1 MTTDGVVLGR
11 RGGKL
16 RVLTDKA
23 VVSATL
29 RGRLKHARG
38 GDRVVAGDRVQLELR
53 GDHAVITDLA
63 ERTSMLARR
72 AGDQRRAQP
81 VAANVDQV
89 LVVAAGRDPEPN
101 ARFLDRLLVV
111 AEANRL
117 PSLVVLN
124 KIDLGSEWLERLER
138 RYRAAGYGVTAT
150 SAKDGTGVDRIR
162 DLLRGRATVLAGAS
176 GVGKSSLLN
185 AIEPGLGLRTREISS
200 YWRTGKQTTVAAEL
214 VPIGIGGFVVD
225 TPGLREIGLWNVR
238 PHELGPCFPEFRPY
252 LDQCRF
258 ADCRHLREPS
268 CAVRAAA
275 GAGVFE
281 PDRVVTYERLL
292 EEAEAAFRPWA

>member
-1 MTTDGVVLGR
+1 VIADGVVLGR
-11 RGGKL
+11 RGGRL
-16 RVLTDKA
+16 RVLTHEA
-23 VVSATL
+23 VVLATL

-38 GDRVVAGDRVQLELR
+38 DDRVVAGDRVQLELR

-63 ERTSMLARR
+63 ERKSILARR
-72 AGDQRRAQP
+72 AGAQRRAQP

-89 LVVAAGRDPEPN
+89 LVVAASRDPEPN
-101 ARFLDRLLVV
+101 ARLLDRLLVV

-117 PSLVVLN
+117 PSRVVLN

-138 RYRAAGYGVTAT
+138 RYRAAGYGIIST
-150 SAKDGTGVDRIR
+150 SATVGIGVDRVR
-162 DLLRGRATVLAGAS
+162 ELLRGRATVLTGAS
-176 GVGKSSLLN
+176 GVGKSSVLN
-185 AIEPGLGLRTREISS
+185 AVEPGLGLRTREVSS
-200 YWRTGKQTTVAAEL
+200 YWRTGKHTTVAAEL

-258 ADCRHLREPS
+258 ADCRHLREPA
-268 CAVRAAA
+268 CAVRSAAS
-275 GAGVFE
+275 GGVFD
-281 PDRVVTYERLL
+281 PDRLVTYERLL
-292 EEAEAAFRPWA
+292 EEAEAAFRPWV

>member
-1 MTTDGVVLGR
+1 MTADGVVLGR
-11 RGGKL
+11 RGSRL
-16 RVLTDKA
+16 RVLIHEA
-23 VVSATL
+23 VVFATL
-29 RGRLKHARG
+29 PGRLKHARG
-38 GDRVVAGDRVQLELR
+38 DDRVVAGDRVQLELR
-53 GDHAVITDLA
+53 GDHAVITDLG
-63 ERTSMLARR
+63 ERKSILTRR

-89 LVVAAGRDPEPN
+89 LVVAASRDPEPN

-124 KIDLGSEWLERLER
+124 KIDLASEWLDRLER
-138 RYRAAGYGVTAT
+138 RYRTAGYGIIAT
-150 SAKDGTGVDRIR
+150 SAKAGTGVDRVR
-162 DLLRGRATVLAGAS
+162 ELLCGRATVLTGAS

-185 AIEPGLGLRTREISS
+185 AVEPGLGLRTREVSS
-200 YWRTGKQTTVAAEL
+200 YWGTGKQTTVAAEL

-258 ADCRHLREPS
+258 ADCRHVREPA

-275 GAGVFE
+275 SGGVFD
-281 PDRVVTYERLL
+281 PDRLVTYERLL
-292 EEAEAAFRPWA
+292 GEAEAAFRPWA